1 MVEKINEI
9 WRYEHTET
17 GIKLFGYNEE
27 KHNVIVPET
36 IDGKP
41 VEVLY
46 FALVSSEVKSIF
58 IPKTVKEIVMWGYP
72 ISLETIEVDENN
84 EWFSSRDGVLYN
96 KDASILVR
104 FPCAKEFNNQF
115 LDGVVEISSLAF
127 ADVQRIYSVDFPLSV
142 RKIGADA
149 FNYCETLKSV
159 TMTDNVVEIGPGAFC
174 GCGLE
179 EIKLSEN
186 IHEFEVSTYDD
197 EGSGYF
203 SGCDFREYIVPDH
216 IMKIGSLTFENN
228 KKLRRIY
235 IPASVETIEKHAFYG
250 CESLEEIIIEEG
262 NKSYYSIDGVLFSRD
277 GTILHYPQNKK
288 DFSFTIPKTIKKI
301 GAYAFYKNKN
311 LKHLM
316 LGENIHEIGYRAFTS
331 SHIES
336 INIPANV
343 KRIEKDVFLYTA
355 IKELYIPKS
364 IQYIEMNS
372 GTAGNINPYKD
383 MLILVD
389 KDSYAEKMCIK
400 YNLTYN
406 ITSH

>member
-1 MVEKINEI
+1 MVENINEK

-27 KHNVIVPET
+27 NHNVVIPET

-41 VEVLY
+41 VEELY
-46 FALVSSEVKSIF
+46 FALVSSDAKSVF
-58 IPKTVKEIVMWGYP
+58 IPKTVKEIIMWGYP
-72 ISLETIEVDENN
+72 ISLETINVDENN
-84 EWFSSRDGVLYN
+84 EWFSSRNGVLYN
-96 KDASILVR
+96 KDGSILVR
-104 FPCAKEFNNQF
+104 FPCAKEFNNEY
-115 LDGVVEISSLAF
+115 LDGVVEISPLAF
-127 ADVQRIYSVDFPLSV
+127 ADVKKINSVNFPDSV
-142 RKIGADA
+142 CKIGADA
-149 FNYCETLKSV
+149 FNFCETLKAV
-159 TMTDNVVEIGPGAFC
+159 TMSDSVAEIGPGAFC

-179 EIKLSEN
+179 TITLSKN
-186 IHEFEVSTYDD
+186 VHALEVSTYDY
-197 EGSGYF
+197 EGSGFF
-203 SGCDFREYIVPDH
+203 SGCNFREYSVPEHIV
-216 IMKIGSLTFENN
+216 KIGGLTFENN

-235 IPASVETIEKHAFYG
+235 IPASVETFEKHAFYG
-250 CESLEEIIIEEG
+250 CESLEEINIEEG

-288 DFSFTIPKTIKKI
+288 DFSFTIPNTIKKI

-311 LKHLM
+311 LKQLV

-336 INIPANV
+336 INVPANV

-372 GTAGNINPYKD
+372 GTAGNINPFKD

-389 KDSYAEKMCIK
+389 KDSHAEKMCIK

-406 ITSH
+406 IASH